1 MIDIRNSP
9 PADWI
14 ASIRTRFPTERT
26 VDSALTRKLEQRT
39 YPSEDWTRERDIATG
54 LQDLISRH
62 TQDPFTIRGL
72 RPLSGGASKEQY
84 VFELDWTYH
93 GERRTGERM
102 VLGRDPVE
110 SIVTTER
117 TREFQLLNAVK
128 SDIPVPPPYW

>member
-14 ASIRTRFPTERT
+14 TSIRARFPTERT

-39 YPSEDWTRERDIATG
+39 CPSEDWTRERDIATG
-54 LQDLISRH
+54 LRDLISRQ
-62 TQDPFTIRGL
+62 TPDPFTIRGL

-102 VLGRDPVE
+102 VLAPE
-110 SIVTTER
+110 PC
-117 TREFQLLNAVK
+117 QH
-128 SDIPVPPPYW
+128 DILMCF